1 MVFFLPDDQG
11 GYILFAGE
19 LSRALTE
26 SVKPVLEL
34 YKRCYN
40 LEGEPFRLSPDHR
53 FSFAHHSYANA
64 KAYLQYA
71 LSQGEGII
79 VVTGQAGTG
88 KTTLINDLLEEVDHA
103 NKLVATLTSVQLD
116 LDHLIKQ
123 VVSSFGLQCAD
134 DSANRCLNELEE
146 FLIQQYNSGKTA
158 ILIVD
163 EAQGLT
169 PSSLE
174 ELRLLS
180 NLQYDNRLLLQV
192 FLIGQD
198 RLLEMIEMPGMEH
211 LQQRLIAASSLEPL
225 DLDETVSYL
234 EYRLIQVGWQGDPA
248 IDEGAIR
255 AIHGYSGGIP
265 RRINLI
271 SHRLLMHGGMQKQQ
285 ELSGEDVRHVIEE
298 LTREHLL
305 PADLA
310 AVDLSDEALLAVKG
324 GDGDASRSLPRTESF
339 VLAKEHCEQST
350 MHLSD
355 VQSKDAL
362 SLYSSEQVSEQ
373 DNEYPAPVDEPQN
386 HDGWVFTT
394 MESDTPAGSREQQY
408 SAEEKMAGEVVAPY
422 SETET
427 GSLLEKR
434 KRRWISVMILIL
446 LLALLITQIT
456 KKGILDRLIS
466 SVSESIIRSDENPQG
481 YSSMPSEKGGAA
493 DAVSNPVRRTYSPHS
508 RSSVSRRN
516 KSMQRNEKK

>member
-1 MVFFLPDDQG
+1 M
-11 GYILFAGE
+11 FAGE

-64 KAYLQYA
+64 KAYLEYA

-79 VVTGQAGTG
+79 AVTGQAGTG
-88 KTTLINDLLEEVDHA
+88 KTTLINDLLEEIDHR
-103 NKLVATLTSVQLD
+103 NRLVATLTSVQLD
-116 LDHLIKQ
+116 LEHLIKQ
-123 VVSSFGLQCAD
+123 IVSSFGLQCAD
-134 DSANRCLNELEE
+134 DSINLCLNELEE
-146 FLIQQYNSGKTA
+146 FLIQRYKSGKTA
-158 ILIVD
+158 VLIVD

-211 LQQRLIAASSLEPL
+211 LQQRLIAASSLQPL

-248 IDEGAIR
+248 IDEEAIR
-255 AIHGYSGGIP
+255 VIHGYSGGIP

-271 SHRLLMHGGMQKQQ
+271 SHRLLMHGGMQQKHD
-285 ELSGEDVRHVIEE
+285 LSGEDVRHVIEE
-298 LTREHLL
+298 LRREHLL

-310 AVDLSDEALLAVKG
+310 TADLSEETLLAVKG
-324 GDGDASRSLPRTESF
+324 ENGDASRSLPRTESF
-339 VLAKEHCEQST
+339 DLAREHTRQST

-355 VQSKDAL
+355 VQSMDAI
-362 SLYSSEQVSEQ
+362 SQYSPEQVNEQ
-373 DNEYPAPVDEPQN
+373 ELEYPAPVDEPQN
-386 HDGWVFTT
+386 HDGWVFTA
-394 MESDTPAGSREQQY
+394 MESDTSAENGEQQF
-408 SAEEKMAGEVVAPY
+408 SADMKAAGEVVVPY
-422 SETET
+422 SEAVA
-427 GSLLEKR
+427 GSALARR
-434 KRRWISVMILIL
+434 KQRWVLVVFMIL
-446 LLALLITQIT
+446 LAGLLIAQTAE
-456 KKGILDRLIS
+456 KGMLDRFIR
-466 SVSESIIRSDENPQG
+466 SVSVSVNRSEGIPPG
-481 YSSMPSEKGGAA
+481 YPAMPPEKGSTSY
-493 DAVSNPVRRTYSPHS
+493 DVNKSVSRTHSPHS

-516 KSMQRNEKK
+516 KSIQRDAIVE